1 MQKVEKVVV
10 VTQPLGKKPWPGGIP
25 TPEQIAADLPDDQD
39 DKQLLFKPPLYRPI
53 EAPAEIFTDYMKQQ
67 KFIVAVHEVGHGLAS
82 MMVCR
87 PTQALTVTEL
97 NGSVSGGANTT
108 DAHGEDAAIV
118 DMGGI
123 AAEQLVI
130 GSGDCHAGAATD
142 IKSARQALRDDRVP
156 EGQID
161 RVLQDIHAEL
171 LNIFERDWLPGIV
184 FVATKLAQV
193 NILDWDGFVELMARG
208 QRRAFQAGS
217 LRKAADL
224 LATHDALHKSIEVA
238 RKAGSSEFQMLA
250 NELKA
255 SMPAKRGGK

>member
-1 MQKVEKVVV
+1 MPKPQKVVF
-10 VTQPLGKKPWPGGIP
+10 VTQPLGKEPWPDGIP
-25 TPEQIAADLPDDQD
+25 TPEQIAADFPDDQD
-39 DKQLLFKPPLYRPI
+39 DKQLLFMPPLYRPI
-53 EAPAEIFTDYMKQQ
+53 EPPAEIFTDYMKRQ

-87 PTQALTVTEL
+87 PTQALTVTEI
-97 NGSVSGGANTT
+97 NGSVRGGANTT

-118 DMGGI
+118 DLGGI

-130 GSGDCHAGAATD
+130 GSGDCHAGASSD
-142 IKSARQALRDDRVP
+142 IKSARQALRDDRIP
-156 EGQID
+156 ESMVN

-208 QRRAFQAGS
+208 QRRAFQSGS
-217 LRKAADL
+217 LTKAANL
-224 LATHDALHKSIEVA
+224 LATHETLHKSVERA
-238 RKAGSSEFQMLA
+238 RKSGSSEMQALA
-250 NELKA
+250 NDLRA
-255 SMPAKRGGK
+255 SMPAKRRGK